1 VTEETHS
8 PDPIEALSK
17 TGLRREHIVLRDGKP
32 FVLYAGLLDL
42 AHRVG
47 LVGIQTELIQSPVG
61 PHYTAIV
68 HARASKLVPAD
79 GSTPDRIETFDG
91 LGDANEANTN
101 RGISVH
107 QIRLAETRAKARALR
122 DLTNVGVTA
131 LEELGGDSVVVARGP
146 IKVVAGPAAASW
158 EQESVGQPE
167 LTPDEQFEALRAV
180 QHGSQGTASVGADE
194 AVTSKQKWLILK
206 LSNERGITLDPATWS
221 TKNSAKRVI
230 DGLLKGAKE

>member
-1 VTEETHS
+1 MVETGETPVSEETIS

-17 TGLRREHIVLRDGKP
+17 SGLRREHIVLRDGKP

-79 GSTPDRIETFDG
+79 GLTPDRIETFDG

-122 DLTNVGVTA
+122 DLTNIGITA
-131 LEELGGDSVVVARGP
+131 LEELGGQVVDAVTPPQVQSRVAR
-146 IKVVAGPAAASW
+146 
-158 EQESVGQPE
+158 
-167 LTPDEQFEALRAV
+167 
-180 QHGSQGTASVGADE
+180 ASVDAPEAPDHTEAPAPHQSSGRFAPEGADE
-194 AVTSKQKWLILK
+194 PVSAKQKWLILK
-206 LSNERGITLDPATWS
+206 LSNERGITIDPATWS
-221 TKNSAKRVI
+221 TKSSAKRVI
-230 DGLLKGAKE
+230 DGLLKGATA

>member
-1 VTEETHS
+1 MAETGGTPVSEENNS

-17 TGLRREHIVLRDGKP
+17 SGLRREHIVLRDGKP

-79 GSTPDRIETFDG
+79 GPTPDRIETFDG

-131 LEELGGDSVVVARGP
+131 LEELGGQVVDAVVPIQPRRSSVVV
-146 IKVVAGPAAASW
+146 
-158 EQESVGQPE
+158 
-167 LTPDEQFEALRAV
+167 PDPSDGDNLLPDAPLFLPTV
-180 QHGSQGTASVGADE
+180 ASVGADE
-194 AVTSKQKWLILK
+194 TVTAKQKWLILK
-206 LSNERGITLDPATWS
+206 LSNERGITIDPATWS
-221 TKNSAKRVI
+221 TKSSAKKVI
-230 DGLLKGAKE
+230 DGLLKSATP